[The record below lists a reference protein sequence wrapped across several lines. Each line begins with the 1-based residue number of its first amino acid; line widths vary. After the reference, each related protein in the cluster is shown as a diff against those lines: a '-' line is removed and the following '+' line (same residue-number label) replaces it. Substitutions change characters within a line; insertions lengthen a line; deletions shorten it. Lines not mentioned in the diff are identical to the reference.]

1 MKKILSASLLSG
13 VLLAV
18 LAGHALAKN
27 DVSTK
32 PPATFKK
39 VSQLVALPEFLPG
52 YGTLYVDP
60 KTLPAG
66 PFLGYDRQGK
76 LTNITYM
83 LPLAQLNERKDW
95 ANVGGAAAG
104 LKIDHTDISYNP
116 GHPGVAEPHY
126 HVVNWLIPHSQE
138 AARVGNAA
146 HSGH

>member
-1 MKKILSASLLSG
+1 MRSILPASLLSCM
-13 VLLAV
+13 LLATS
-18 LAGHALAKN
+18 AGHALAKN
-27 DVSTK
+27 DVMTK

-39 VSQLVALPEFLPG
+39 VSTLVELPEFLPG

-83 LPLAQLNERKDW
+83 IPLAQLNERKNW
-95 ANVGGAAAG
+95 TNVGGAATG
-104 LKIDHTDISYNP
+104 LSIDHTDISYNP

-126 HVVNWLIPHSQE
+126 HVVNWLIPHGQE
-138 AARVGNAA
+138 AARVGGGS